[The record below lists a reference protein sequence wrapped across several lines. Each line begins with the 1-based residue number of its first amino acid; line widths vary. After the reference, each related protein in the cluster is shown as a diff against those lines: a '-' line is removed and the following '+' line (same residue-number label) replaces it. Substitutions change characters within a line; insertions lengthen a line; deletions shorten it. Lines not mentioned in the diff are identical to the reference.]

1 MTGEMLIGVITL
13 LLIITMVAAWKL
25 TDNMVDKTTAFVLSI
40 AIGIVFGTIGC
51 RLIADYFGTDSSS
64 DKSSVLYQHS
74 TEGGEHG
81 DVL

>member
-1 MTGEMLIGVITL
+1 MTGTTLILVITL
-13 LLIITMVAAWKL
+13 LLITTMVAAWKL

-40 AIGIVFGTIGC
+40 AIGVVGGTIGC
-51 RLIADYFGTDSSS
+51 KMIANYFGKEYGN
-64 DKSSVLYQHS
+64 DKPPVLYQHS

>member
-25 TDNMVDKTTAFVLSI
+25 TDNMVDKTTAFILSI
-40 AIGIVFGTIGC
+40 CIGVVVGTIGC
-51 RLIADYFGTDSSS
+51 RLIANYFGN
-64 DKSSVLYQHS
+64 DKPPVLYQHS